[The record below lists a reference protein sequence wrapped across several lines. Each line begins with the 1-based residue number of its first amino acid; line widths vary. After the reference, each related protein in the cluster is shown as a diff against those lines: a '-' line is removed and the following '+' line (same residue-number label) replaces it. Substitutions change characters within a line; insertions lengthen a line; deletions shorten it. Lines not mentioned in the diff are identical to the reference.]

1 LGAGRAKQRVAQ
13 SSLYSSRGAPPPC
26 AGHRTAQST
35 PNVAFAA
42 PLLRLLILSLP
53 PPPAV
58 ARGSQGTAVTRH
70 RTARSGAAR
79 RGCSSPRITFPA
91 PPPPLPSRP
100 RVYQGLRSGTDAEAP
115 PASAAVTTQEADKR
129 GVGAEGAPLRT
140 LNLLHFPRR
149 DPVRARRWPL
159 GYPRLAGGEGSGLG
173 LA

>member
-1 LGAGRAKQRVAQ
+1 VRWPSDGSEHPERCLCG
-13 SSLYSSRGAPPPC
+13 
-26 AGHRTAQST
+26 
-35 PNVAFAA
+35 
-42 PLLRLLILSLP
+42 
-53 PPPAV
+53 PPPAAANPLSPAA
-58 ARGSQGTAVTRH
+58 ARGGEREPGNSRYSPQDCAE
-70 RTARSGAAR
+70 R